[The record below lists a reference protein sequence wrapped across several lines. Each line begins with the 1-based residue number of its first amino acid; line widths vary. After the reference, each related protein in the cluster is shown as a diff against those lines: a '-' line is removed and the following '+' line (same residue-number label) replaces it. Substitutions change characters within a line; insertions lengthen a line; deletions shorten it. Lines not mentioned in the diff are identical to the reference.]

1 MRTTRTAAATL
12 AVTLLLTGC
21 GSFKPKATAPEVKD
35 CKAALR
41 LVATDDGKIPAKPK
55 ECDPLTVTQYDAAV
69 SDATRSKRIKATP
82 TAP

>member
-1 MRTTRTAAATL
+1 MSTQPSARGWRADDSSF
-12 AVTLLLTGC
+12 